1 MQRSVLSVFA
11 LFILS
16 TLVAAAGIGCGETV
30 IENDPR
36 PASERNAEPQPLN
49 SEVVVDAQRFGEL
62 RAEGATI
69 IDTRA
74 EEDYLA
80 GHVPGAV
87 HAPGGSAYKDDNG
100 ILLNDVVELQSITRR
115 LGVDRDRPVVIYGN
129 PVDKGAG
136 RLFWTLEYLGHGG
149 VRLYGQGY
157 GELKAQLDF
166 EPSTED
172 LQPEKGDFVV
182 ARRESVRA
190 TKDEVLAIVNGERD
204 GIIIDTRRRAE
215 FEGTED
221 RGDPR
226 QGHIPQAIYY
236 YWKDLFV
243 DEDGGLQSKDA
254 LRQEF
259 NSLGLTAEGTLVVPY
274 CQTGTRSSYVY
285 AILRWLGDDE
295 ATNYDGSWVEW
306 SRLEDAP
313 VADGEGG

>member
-1 MQRSVLSVFA
+1 MQRSVLTVFA
-11 LFILS
+11 SFIFS
-16 TLVAAAGIGCGETV
+16 TLVATAGIGCGETV

-62 RAEGATI
+62 RAEGASI

-87 HAPGGSAYKDDNG
+87 HAPGGRAYKDDNG

-115 LGVDRDRPVVIYGN
+115 LGIDRDRPVVIYGN

-149 VRLYGQGY
+149 VRLYGEGY
-157 GELKAQLDF
+157 TELKAQLDF

-172 LQPEKGDFVV
+172 VQPQNGDFVV

-190 TKDEVLAIVNGERD
+190 TADEVLDIVNGERD

-243 DEDGGLQSKDA
+243 DEQGGLQPKDA

-259 NSLGLTAEGTLVVPY
+259 DSLGLTAEGTLVVPY

>member
-49 SEVVVDAQRFGEL
+49 SEVVVDAQRFSEL

-87 HAPGGSAYKDDNG
+87 HAPGGRAYKDDNG

-115 LGVDRDRPVVIYGN
+115 LGIDRDRPVVIYGN

-149 VRLYGQGY
+149 VRLYGEGY
-157 GELKAQLDF
+157 TELKAQLDF

-190 TKDEVLAIVNGERD
+190 TADEVLDIVNGERD

-236 YWKDLFV
+236 YWKDLFA

-313 VADGEGG
+313 VADGEDG